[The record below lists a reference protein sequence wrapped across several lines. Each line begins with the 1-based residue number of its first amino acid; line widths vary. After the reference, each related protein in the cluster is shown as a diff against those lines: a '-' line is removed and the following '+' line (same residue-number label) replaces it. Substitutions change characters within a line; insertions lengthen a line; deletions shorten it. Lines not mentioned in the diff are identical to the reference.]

1 MKFGIRYDVTKR
13 EFSIVEVNMPYT
25 YTQSTGQFCN
35 DKSSVCKP
43 SYSGYMGEKDQ
54 TKKDRGPIPEG
65 KYTGWLK
72 SFESKNERMCI
83 F

>member
-1 MKFGIRYDVTKR
+1 MLQIIEYDFISTHVDDNTTEEIPVLNTNRRDTILVFDIIEWICKSLYNER
-13 EFSIVEVNMPYT
+13 NLEVIIT
-25 YTQSTGQFCN
+25 
-35 DKSSVCKP
+35 
-43 SYSGYMGEKDQ
+43 
-54 TKKDRGPIPEG
+54 